1 MIKIAIDGP
10 SGGGKSTLAK
20 KISRET
26 GIIYVDTGALYRTVG
41 YYVRGKGV
49 SKDDRDG
56 VIALLPE
63 IKIEL
68 VYKDGNQTVLLNGED
83 LGDKI
88 REPEISMYA
97 SAVSAVPQVREF
109 LLETQRRIARENSV
123 VMDGRDIGTVILPDA
138 DVKIFLSASNEER
151 ARRRCEELRAKGIE
165 ASYEEVLADMNERD
179 ANDKN
184 REVAPAVAAPDAIHL
199 DNSSL
204 TLDETYEAAMK
215 IIKEKAGDKLPKAET
230 EKKKITNKRS
240 MSGFYRFMWHIFH
253 GFFKVI
259 FNTKIHGAENEPDAD
274 YGAMLVCSNH
284 ISATD
289 PIVIGL
295 SMRRHQACFMA
306 KKELFR
312 IPLFAQLIKMLGAFP
327 VDRKKSDVGA
337 VRHTIKIL
345 EGGGWAAM
353 FPQGTRHPGENPRE
367 TTLKN
372 GAGMICAHTKVDV
385 LPVFISTKNATH
397 KLFRRK
403 NIIIGKP
410 IKFEEFGYEEGKPGE
425 YARISAEIFDRVC
438 TLGEEWEKANN
449 EK

>member
-20 KISRET
+20 RISRET

-49 SKDDRDG
+49 AKEDREG
-56 VIALLPE
+56 TVALLPE

-68 VYKDGNQTVLLNGED
+68 VFKDGNQTVLLNGED

-97 SAVSAVPQVREF
+97 SAVSAVPEVREF
-109 LLETQRRIARENSV
+109 LLETQRRIACENSV

-151 ARRRCEELRAKGIE
+151 ARRRCEELRTKGIE

-184 REVAPAVAAPDAIHL
+184 REVAPAVAAPDAIPL
-199 DNSSL
+199 DNSGL

-215 IIKEKAGDKLPKAET
+215 IITEKAGDKLPKAE
-230 EKKKITNKRS
+230 KKTANKRS

-253 GFFKVI
+253 GFFKFI

-295 SMRRHQACFMA
+295 SMHRHQACFMA
-306 KKELFR
+306 KKELFK
-312 IPLFAQLIKMLGAFP
+312 IPLFAQLIRMLGAFP
-327 VDRKKSDVGA
+327 VDRKKSDVAA

-345 EGGGWAAM
+345 EDGGWAAM
-353 FPQGTRHPGENPRE
+353 FPQGTRHPGEDPRK
-367 TTLKN
+367 TSLKN
-372 GAGMICAHTKVDV
+372 GAGMICAHTGADV

-403 NIIIGKP
+403 HIIIGKP
-410 IKFEEFGYEEGKPGE
+410 IKFEEFGYEDGKPGE

-449 EK
+449 VN

>member
-1 MIKIAIDGP
+1 MIRIAIDGP

-20 KISRET
+20 RISRET

-41 YYVRGKGV
+41 YYVRGQGV
-49 SKDDRDG
+49 AKEDRESI
-56 VIALLPE
+56 IALLQQ

-68 VYKDGNQTVLLNGED
+68 VFRDGNQTVLLNGED
-83 LGDKI
+83 LGDRI

-165 ASYEEVLADMNERD
+165 ASYEDVLADMNERD

-199 DNSSL
+199 DNSGL
-204 TLDETYEAAMK
+204 TLDGTYEAAMK
-215 IIKEKAGDKLPKAET
+215 IITEKAGDKLPKKAEAT
-230 EKKKITNKRS
+230 TLVHKRS

-295 SMRRHQACFMA
+295 TMRRHQACFMA
-306 KKELFR
+306 KKELFK

-345 EGGGWAAM
+345 EEGGWAAM
-353 FPQGTRHPGENPRE
+353 FPQGTRHPGEDPRK
-367 TTLKN
+367 TSLKN

-397 KLFRRK
+397 KIFRRK
-403 NIIIGKP
+403 DIIIGKP
-410 IKFEEFGYEEGKPGE
+410 IKFEEFGYDEGKPGE
-425 YARISAEIFDRVC
+425 YARISAEIFDRIC

-449 EK
+449 AK

>member
-1 MIKIAIDGP
+1 MIRIAIDGP

-20 KISRET
+20 RISKET
-26 GIIYVDTGALYRTVG
+26 GIIYVDTGALYRTIG
-41 YYVRGKGV
+41 YFVRGKGIARED
-49 SKDDRDG
+49 KDGIISCLPDISIELCFRDG
-56 VIALLPE
+56 H
-63 IKIEL
+63 
-68 VYKDGNQTVLLNGED
+68 QTVLLNGED

-97 SAVSAVPQVREF
+97 SAVSAVPEVREF

-184 REVAPAVAAPDAIHL
+184 REVAPAVAAPDAVHL
-199 DNSSL
+199 DNSGL
-204 TLDETYEAAMK
+204 TLDETFEAAMK
-215 IIKEKAGDKLPKAET
+215 IIKSKAKNKLPKKGKSKT
-230 EKKKITNKRS
+230 LVHKRS

-253 GFFKVI
+253 GFFKFI
-259 FNTKIHGAENEPDAD
+259 FNSKIHGAENEPDAD
-274 YGAMLVCSNH
+274 YGAVLVCSNH

-289 PIVIGL
+289 PIAISL
-295 SMRRHQACFMA
+295 SLQRHQACFMA
-306 KKELFR
+306 KKELFK
-312 IPLFAQLIKMLGAFP
+312 IPLFSQLIRMLGAFP
-327 VDRKKSDVGA
+327 VDRKKSDVSA
-337 VRHTIKIL
+337 VRHTISIL
-345 EGGGWAAM
+345 EDGGWAAM
-353 FPQGTRHPGENPRE
+353 FPQGTRHPAENPRK
-367 TTLKN
+367 TSLKS
-372 GAGMICAHTKVDV
+372 GAGMVCAHTGADV

-410 IKFEEFGYEEGKPGE
+410 IKFEEFGYEKGKAGE
-425 YARISAEIFDRVC
+425 YSRISADIFDRVC

-449 EK
+449 AK

>member
-20 KISRET
+20 RISRET
-26 GIIYVDTGALYRTVG
+26 GIIYVDTGALYRTIG
-41 YYVRGKGV
+41 YFVRGKG
-49 SKDDRDG
+49 
-56 VIALLPE
+56 IAKEDNEGIISCLPE
-63 IKIEL
+63 IAIEL
-68 VYKDGNQTVLLNGED
+68 VFRDGQQTVLLNGED

-97 SAVSAVPQVREF
+97 SAVSAVPEVREF

-151 ARRRCEELRAKGIE
+151 ARRRCAELQAKGIE

-184 REVAPAVAAPDAIHL
+184 REVAPAVAAPDAVLL
-199 DNSSL
+199 DNSGC
-204 TLDETYEAAMK
+204 TLDETYEKAMA
-215 IIKEKAGDKLPKAET
+215 IIREKAGDKLPKKVSKT
-230 EKKKITNKRS
+230 LVHKRS
-240 MSGFYRFMWHIFH
+240 MSGFYRFMWHLLH
-253 GFFKVI
+253 GFFRFI
-259 FNTKIHGAENEPDAD
+259 FNAKTHGAENEPDAD
-274 YGAMLVCSNH
+274 YGAMLICSNH

-289 PIVIGL
+289 AIAIGL
-295 SMRRHQACFMA
+295 SLQRHQACFMA
-306 KKELFR
+306 KKELFK
-312 IPLFAQLIKMLGAFP
+312 IPLVAQLFRALGAFP
-327 VDRKKSDVGA
+327 VDRKKSDVSA
-337 VRHTIKIL
+337 VRHTISIL
-345 EGGGWAAM
+345 EEGGWVAM

-367 TTLKN
+367 TSLKN
-372 GAGMICAHTKVDV
+372 GAGMVCAHTESDV

-403 NIIIGKP
+403 HIIIGKP
-410 IKFEEFGYEEGKPGE
+410 VKFEEFGYEKGKPGE

-438 TLGEEWEKANN
+438 TLGEEWEKENLNN
-449 EK
+449 AK